1 MAVSYP
7 IPGNEHER
15 NEAVRSYRIMN
26 SPPEILFDE
35 IGEIAGQIC
44 DCPISYISF
53 IEGDR
58 LWFKS
63 RYGLPADFH
72 GCPREIAF
80 CSVTVCGA
88 DLVLSCDMTQDDRF
102 RNFSLVVNEPR
113 YRFYCAMPLIT
124 PQGYALGTICV
135 LDTRPRELSFA
146 QQEGLRRLAQQLVGL
161 LEHRRR
167 VIELDEAMHELD
179 AAHAALVAEKAK
191 TEDLLTRI
199 LPETIANELKRNGS
213 VEPRFH
219 ASATVLIADVKGFTS
234 FTHGA
239 EPALLINMLNQ
250 YFAGFDEAIERS
262 GLEKLKTI
270 GDAYMA
276 IAGVPISRKTHAID
290 ACLAALKMLAV
301 VDRLRIERQKLR
313 LPHFEVRIG
322 IHSGP
327 VIAGV
332 VGTHR
337 FTYDVWGDTVNVA
350 ALMEAS
356 GEAGAINVSERVFHS
371 VTPYFSFVDRGQVGV
386 KHGQSLRMYFLD
398 RISPDYAADQAGR
411 EPNER
416 FFVRPERAPMNN
428 NGFSRIPLPS

>member
-1 MAVSYP
+1 MGVSYP
-7 IPGNEHER
+7 IPGNEYER
-15 NEAVRSYRIMN
+15 NKAVRSYRIMD

-35 IGEIAGQIC
+35 IGEIAGHIC

-58 LWFKS
+58 LWYKS
-63 RYGLPADFH
+63 SYGLPADFH

-80 CSVTVCGA
+80 CAVTVCGA
-88 DLVLSCDMTQDDRF
+88 DLVQSCDMTQDDRF
-102 RNFSLVVNEPR
+102 RNFPLVVNEPH

-135 LDTRPRELSFA
+135 LDMRPRELNFA
-146 QQEGLRRLAQQLVGL
+146 QQEGLRRLAHQVVGL

-167 VIELDEAMHELD
+167 VIELDEAMRKLD
-179 AAHAALVAEKAK
+179 EAHAALAAEKAR
-191 TEDLLTRI
+191 TENLLARI
-199 LPETIANELKRNGS
+199 LPEAIADELKRTGR

-219 ASATVLIADVKGFTS
+219 AWASVLIADVKGFTS

-239 EPALLINMLNQ
+239 EPAFLIDMLNQ

-270 GDAYMA
+270 GDGYMA
-276 IAGVPISRKTHAID
+276 IAGVPTSRKTHAID
-290 ACLAALKMLAV
+290 ACLAALRMLDV
-301 VDRLRIERQKLR
+301 VQKFRIERQKLR
-313 LPHFEVRIG
+313 LPYFEVRIG

-327 VIAGV
+327 VIAGI

-350 ALMEAS
+350 ASLEAR
-356 GEAGAINVSERVFHS
+356 GVAAAINVSERVVHAA
-371 VTPYFSFVDRGQVGV
+371 TPYFGFVDRGPVEV
-386 KHGQSLRMYFLD
+386 KHGRSLRMYFLD
-398 RISPDYAADQAGR
+398 RISPDYAADTAGR

-416 FFVRPERAPMNN
+416 LLRLLRPGARGIALAPTINA
-428 NGFSRIPLPS
+428 